1 MSQEIVPQQ
10 TNGLAQVMKLQQ
22 LAQQAAYDIQN
33 FAEAAF
39 KSGLFKSVANVAQAI
54 VKIQMGRELGI
65 PPMRAMQSIYIVHG
79 NITMNGT
86 LLGALIKQSGR
97 YTYRVTRMDNNA
109 CTIDF
114 YEISPSGGDYNLV
127 GQSTFSIED
136 AQRAGLHTK
145 DNWRNYPRNMLF
157 NRAISNGARWYCPDI
172 FIGPIYTP
180 DEMDMAVDAK
190 GDVLDEEVRAP
201 DRDGWQREAA
211 AAIYPKVS
219 DEVVEHI
226 KLKGRDPDVS
236 RDDFTRLLKDIAATH
251 AINLPK
257 HPDDPDEGI
266 PGTKI
271 ETRNEEE
278 HDAQDADTREKRDD
292 RRAEGDGADQSS
304 GH

>member
-10 TNGLAQVMKLQQ
+10 TNGLAHAVKLQQ
-22 LAQQAAYDIQN
+22 MAQQAAYDLQN
-33 FAEAAF
+33 FADAAF
-39 KSGLFKSVANVAQAI
+39 KSGLFKSVSNVAQAI

-190 GDVLDEEVRAP
+190 GDVIDEEVRTP

-226 KLKGRDPDVS
+226 KLKGRDTDVS

-251 AINLPK
+251 AIALPK
-257 HPDDPDEGI
+257 HPDDPDGGVENA
-266 PGTKI
+266 I
-271 ETRNEEE
+271 ETTNEETS
-278 HDAQDADTREKRDD
+278 DAQDADSSEEGHD
-292 RRAEGDGADQSS
+292 RREESDGADQSS
-304 GH
+304 GD